1 MKHFHRLLRSK
12 PRLSLALVLAF
23 AALAV
28 AAVFLLLRAP
38 AVHPLDRPAQAMR
51 STPEAWTAVE
61 KDGSD
66 LLRDLRA
73 GHVGAL
79 GLAPNA
85 LLVSTTRGE
94 RYFVVDARGSFA
106 ALAISQAQQ
115 ADARP
120 FQLVVLPDS
129 TVGAPAADSRAL
141 TTARDL
147 AAIFLPLFLLAL
159 VVYTMRDSIGGGAKL
174 VEKPAGVGFD
184 DVIGAGEAKHALQ
197 DIVDYLKDP
206 SRYRAIGARAP
217 CGVLMLGGPGVGK
230 TLLAKAL
237 AGECGANFI
246 ATNGSEFTSKF
257 YGVGVQKVKKLFETA
272 RKNAPCILFIDE
284 LDGISKRTS
293 SGAGPAESESNRII
307 NQLLV
312 EMDGFE
318 ANEGVIVVGAT
329 NLEEHLDEA
338 LLREG
343 RFDRRVHVKLP
354 DVRDRC
360 AIFRLYT
367 GKLRTEG
374 SIDHE
379 QLARLTTGLS
389 PATIAHIVNHAAL
402 VAARGGSR
410 AVAMTHLM
418 EAIETTRIGEL
429 NGAQRALGERERR
442 YIAVHEAGHALV
454 SAVLGYG
461 KVEKV
466 TILPRGGALGV
477 TLVTQEEDQTLVL
490 KSDMEKHIQMLLGGR
505 NAELAVFDEASSGA
519 SQDLQQA
526 SRLALDMVGRY
537 GFGQDGALF
546 SIGALPA
553 QHASRQISAAV
564 RQANQLLETLNL
576 QCQHVLRAH
585 RRALDALTEEL
596 LAQETVPGARV
607 LELVGARGPT
617 PSASIMPAPHKAPPW
632 KLTMELQPACS
643 AGCPTSNSANPAGN
657 VFP

>member
-1 MKHFHRLLRSK
+1 MLIAIFFVYQRDTA
-12 PRLSLALVLAF
+12 PEPSLGG
-23 AALAV
+23 AA
-28 AAVFLLLRAP
+28 
-38 AVHPLDRPAQAMR
+38 HDMR
-51 STPEAWTAVE
+51 QSPKDWTGVE
-61 KDGSD
+61 KDGSS
-66 LLRDLRA
+66 LLRDLRDGRIEA
-73 GHVGAL
+73 VGM
-79 GLAPNA
+79 APHA
-85 LLVSTTRGE
+85 LLVSAAGGE
-94 RYFVVDARGSFA
+94 RYFVVDGRGSFA
-106 ALAISQAQQ
+106 SLVVAEAKTAG
-115 ADARP
+115 AHP
-120 FQLVVLPDS
+120 FQLFVLPDS
-129 TVGAPAADSRAL
+129 TVGAPADDKRAL
-141 TTARDL
+141 ATARDL
-147 AAIFLPLFLLAL
+147 AGIFLPFFLLAL
-159 VVYTMRDSIGGGAKL
+159 IVYAMRDSIGGGAKV
-174 VEKPAGVGFD
+174 VEKPAGIGFG

-197 DIVDYLKDP
+197 DIVDYLKDS
-206 SRYRAIGARAP
+206 SRYRDIGARAP

-237 AGECGANFI
+237 AGECGARFI

-284 LDGISKRTS
+284 IDGIAKRTS

-329 NLEEHLDEA
+329 NLADNLDEA

-354 DVRDRC
+354 DVRDRG
-360 AIFRLYT
+360 AIFRLYA

-374 SIDHE
+374 DIDHD

-402 VAARGGSR
+402 VAARAGSR
-410 AVAMTHLM
+410 SVAMGHLM

-429 NGAQRALGERERR
+429 NGAERALRERERR

-490 KSDMEKHIQMLLGGR
+490 RSDMEKHIQMLLGGR

-526 SRLALDMVGRY
+526 SKLALDMVGRY
-537 GFGQDGALF
+537 GFGEDGALF

-553 QHASRQISAAV
+553 QHASRQIAVAV
-564 RQANQLLETLNL
+564 RQANRMLDGLNL
-576 QCQHVLRAH
+576 QCQQLMRTH
-585 RRALDALTEEL
+585 RGALDAIADEL
-596 LAQETVPGARV
+596 LANETVSGERV
-607 LELVGARGPT
+607 QELVAQR
-617 PSASIMPAPHKAPPW
+617 APLA
-632 KLTMELQPACS
+632 LA
-643 AGCPTSNSANPAGN
+643 A
-657 VFP
+657 

>member
-12 PRLSLALVLAF
+12 ARLALALVIAL
-23 AALAV
+23 AALAA
-28 AAVFLLLRAP
+28 AAVFFHLNDSAP
-38 AVHPLDRPAQAMR
+38 ARRLGGPAHEMR
-51 STPEAWTAVE
+51 HAPEGWTAVE

-66 LLRDLRA
+66 LLRDLRT
-73 GHVGAL
+73 GQVGAV

-85 LLVSTTRGE
+85 LLVSTTAGE
-94 RYFVVDARGSFA
+94 RYFVVDGRGSFA
-106 ALAISQAQQ
+106 AVAVAQAKEGG
-115 ADARP
+115 AHP

-129 TVGAPAADSRAL
+129 TVGAPAADDRTL

-147 AAIFLPLFLLAL
+147 AGIFLPLLLIAF
-159 VVYTMRDSIGGGAKL
+159 VVYTMRDSIGGSAKL
-174 VEKPAGVGFD
+174 VEAPSGIGFD
-184 DVIGAGEAKHALQ
+184 QVIGAGEAKHALQ

-206 SRYRAIGARAP
+206 GRYRAIGARAP

-237 AGECGANFI
+237 AGECGARFI

-293 SGAGPAESESNRII
+293 AGAGPAESESNRII

-312 EMDGFE
+312 EMDGFA

-329 NLEEHLDEA
+329 NLEEHIDEA

-354 DVRDRC
+354 DVRDRS
-360 AIFRLYT
+360 AIFRLYA

-374 SIDHE
+374 AIDHE
-379 QLARLTTGLS
+379 QLARLTTALS

-402 VAARGGSR
+402 VAARADSR
-410 AVAMTHLM
+410 AVTMGHLM

-526 SRLALDMVGRY
+526 SKLALDMVGRY
-537 GFGQDGALF
+537 GFGQDGTLF

-553 QHASRQISAAV
+553 QHASRQIAAAV
-564 RQANQLLETLNL
+564 RQANQLLEGLNL
-576 QCQHVLRAH
+576 QCQQLMRAH

-596 LAQETVPGARV
+596 LVHETVSGERV
-607 LELVGARGPT
+607 LELVGQRA
-617 PSASIMPAPHKAPPW
+617 AVALVA
-632 KLTMELQPACS
+632 
-643 AGCPTSNSANPAGN
+643 
-657 VFP
+657 

>member
-12 PRLSLALVLAF
+12 ARLGLALVLAV
-23 AALAV
+23 AALA
-28 AAVFLLLRAP
+28 AALVFLHLNGSSPTRRLDGP
-38 AVHPLDRPAQAMR
+38 AHEMR
-51 STPEAWTAVE
+51 QTPEAWTMVE

-66 LLRDLRA
+66 LLRDLRT
-73 GHVGAL
+73 GQVGAV

-85 LLVSTTRGE
+85 LLVSTVAGE
-94 RYFVVDARGSFA
+94 RYFVVDGRGSFA
-106 ALAISQAQQ
+106 ALAVAQARE
-115 ADARP
+115 AGAP
-120 FQLVVLPDS
+120 AFQLVVLPDS
-129 TVGAPAADSRAL
+129 TVGAPVADNRMLA
-141 TTARDL
+141 TVRDL
-147 AAIFLPLFLLAL
+147 AGIFLPLLLIAFVL
-159 VVYTMRDSIGGGAKL
+159 YTMRDSIGGGAKL
-174 VEKPAGVGFD
+174 VEAPAGVGFG

-206 SRYRAIGARAP
+206 RRYRAIGARAP

-237 AGECGANFI
+237 AGECGARFI

-293 SGAGPAESESNRII
+293 AGAGPAESESNRII

-318 ANEGVIVVGAT
+318 ANAGVIVVGAT
-329 NLEEHLDEA
+329 NLEEHIDEA

-354 DVRDRC
+354 DVRDRG

-374 SIDHE
+374 AIDHE

-402 VAARGGSR
+402 VAARADSR
-410 AVAMTHLM
+410 TVTMSHLM

-490 KSDMEKHIQMLLGGR
+490 RSDMEKHIQMLLGGR

-526 SRLALDMVGRY
+526 SKLALDMVGRY
-537 GFGQDGALF
+537 GFGQDGTLF

-553 QHASRQISAAV
+553 QHASRQIAAAV
-564 RQANQLLETLNL
+564 RQANQLLEALNL
-576 QCQHVLRAH
+576 QCQQLVRAH
-585 RRALDALTEEL
+585 RRALDALTDEL
-596 LAQETVPGARV
+596 LAHETVSGERV
-607 LELVGARGPT
+607 LELVGTRA
-617 PSASIMPAPHKAPPW
+617 AVALVA
-632 KLTMELQPACS
+632 
-643 AGCPTSNSANPAGN
+643 
-657 VFP
+657 